1 MRLFW
6 RILKM
11 KLDFKSLPWR
21 IAVGVA
27 VPVFALAGALFL
39 YFFRIGPP
47 CPIYAVSGIYCIGCG
62 AGRACVAIL
71 HGDLLGAMDY
81 NLLFVVL
88 LPFVAY
94 FGLKVYISYV
104 FGRDILPF
112 PKIKLW
118 SAIVIVAVIVA
129 FGVLRNI
136 PVEPLS
142 YLAP

>member
-1 MRLFW
+1 
-6 RILKM
+6 M
-11 KLDFKSLPWR
+11 KLDFRSLPWR

-27 VPVFALAGALFL
+27 VPAAVLTGALFL
-39 YFFRIGPP
+39 YAFRMGPP

-62 AGRACVAIL
+62 AGRACVSLL

-81 NLLFVVL
+81 NLLFVL
-88 LPFVAY
+88 MLPFVAY
-94 FGLKVYISYV
+94 FGVKVYISYV

-118 SAIVIVAVIVA
+118 VALVIVAVVVV
-129 FGVLRNI
+129 FGVRRNVPI
-136 PVEPLS
+136 QPLS